1 MSERAGRPRN
11 RPSNSPIEAKV
22 PPAALL
28 RDLSATLRLFFE
40 ASPGQAVVIVVSSVA
55 QSLLPAAGL
64 YVGKLLLDAVA
75 AAVQGKLTGGFNE
88 LASLLALQV
97 GIGVLGTLLG
107 AVQNASRDLL
117 GDRLQNRIHR
127 RILEKASTL
136 ELEQFEN
143 SETYDVMLNATNE
156 VGTRPLGV
164 ATQMIGLVQAL
175 IVLLSIGTLLAQLGW
190 AVVPLVLLSV
200 VPGVIVSNRFGFENY
215 RMIRRRAP
223 DARAQNY
230 LSQVLLLEDYVK
242 EVRIFGFEPYLLQR
256 WQAYYERFRAQL
268 VPMVVKRGG
277 WSVAAS
283 LASAGLLALATLQVL
298 SRAAVGAITVG
309 DFSLFVG
316 GIAQVQSQFSTL
328 LAGFSGIYQSLLYM
342 HNLFEFLELPARDLD
357 AGETWTGPIDTIEF
371 QDVAFRYPLTGKDV
385 LKGVSFKIAKGNAL
399 ALVGENGA
407 GKTTVVK
414 LLTRLYEPSAGR
426 ILLNGLEASRFS
438 PRSVQKEMSIIF
450 QDYGRYQM
458 TARENIAMSDL
469 SGLDDEAALE
479 RAGARAGA
487 NEFVAELPK
496 GLDTMLGRMF
506 EGGRQLSGGQWQRLA
521 LSRLYFRDASVIVF
535 DEPTAALDAQAE
547 FEAIQALREQ
557 VHDRIAVLIS
567 HRFSTV
573 RLADQIVVLEDG
585 VVTESGSHEALL
597 VQGGTYSSLFRLQA
611 RGYQLGEALPAD

>member
-1 MSERAGRPRN
+1 LER
-11 RPSNSPIEAKV
+11 
-22 PPAALL
+22 
-28 RDLSATLRLFFE
+28 
-40 ASPGQAVVIVVSSVA
+40 
-55 QSLLPAAGL
+55 
-64 YVGKLLLDAVA
+64 
-75 AAVQGKLTGGFNE
+75 
-88 LASLLALQV
+88 
-97 GIGVLGTLLG
+97 
-107 AVQNASRDLL
+107 
-117 GDRLQNRIHR
+117 
-127 RILEKASTL
+127 
-136 ELEQFEN
+136 FEN
-143 SETYDVMLNATNE
+143 PETYDAMLNATAE

-164 ATQMIGLVQAL
+164 ATQLIGLVQAV
-175 IVLLSIGTLLAQLGW
+175 IVLLSIGALLAQLGW
-190 AVVPLVLLSV
+190 IVVPLVLLAV

-242 EVRIFGFEPYLLQR
+242 EVRIFGFEPYLLER
-256 WQAYYERFRAQL
+256 WQAYYRKFRAQL
-268 VPMVVKRGG
+268 VPMIVHRGA

-283 LASAGLLALATLQVL
+283 LVSAALLAVATLQVL
-298 SRAAVGAITVG
+298 ARAAQGLITVG

-342 HNLFEFLELPARDLD
+342 HNLFSFLELPARDLD
-357 AGETWTGPIDTIEF
+357 AGEVWTGAIDTIEF
-371 QDVAFRYPLTGKDV
+371 QDVAFRYPLTTKDV
-385 LKGVSFKIAKGNAL
+385 LKGVSFKIHKGNAL

-414 LLTRLYEPSAGR
+414 LLTRLYEPTAGR

-469 SGLDDEAALE
+469 SGLQNDAALE
-479 RAGARAGA
+479 TAGARAGA
-487 NEFVAELPK
+487 NEFVSELPK

-573 RLADQIVVLEDG
+573 RLADHIVVLEDG
-585 VVTESGSHEALL
+585 RITEAGSHEALL
-597 VQGGTYSSLFRLQA
+597 ETGGTYSSLFRLQA
-611 RGYQLGEALPAD
+611 RGYQLSESALKT

>member
-1 MSERAGRPRN
+1 
-11 RPSNSPIEAKV
+11 V
-22 PPAALL
+22 LL
-28 RDLSATLRLFFE
+28 RDLGATLRLFFQ
-40 ASPGQAVVIVVSSVA
+40 ASPGHALVIVASSIV
-55 QSLLPAAGL
+55 QSLVPAATL
-64 YVGKLLLDAVA
+64 WVSKLLLDAVA
-75 AAVQGKLTGGFNE
+75 EAVQGRLEGGFNA

-107 AVQNASRDLL
+107 ALQSASRDLL

-127 RILEKASTL
+127 QILEKASKL
-136 ELEQFEN
+136 ELERFEN
-143 SETYDVMLNATNE
+143 PETYDAMLNATAE

-164 ATQMIGLVQAL
+164 ATQLIGLGQAV
-175 IVLLSIGTLLAQLGW
+175 IVLLSIGALLAQLGW
-190 AVVPLVLLSV
+190 VVVPLVLLAV
-200 VPGVIVSNRFGFENY
+200 IPGVIVSNRFGFENY

-242 EVRIFGFEPYLLQR
+242 EVRIFGFEPYLLER
-256 WQAYYERFRAQL
+256 WQAYYLKFRSQL
-268 VPMVVKRGG
+268 VPMIVNRGV
-277 WSVAAS
+277 WSVVAS
-283 LASAGLLALATLQVL
+283 LVSAGLLAVATLQVL
-298 SRAAVGAITVG
+298 ARAAQGLITVG

-316 GIAQVQSQFSTL
+316 GIAQVQAQFSTL

-357 AGETWTGPIDTIEF
+357 AGEEWTDSIDTIEF
-371 QDVAFRYPLTGKDV
+371 QDVAFRYPLTTRDV
-385 LKGVSFKIAKGNAL
+385 LNGVNFKITKGNAL

-414 LLTRLYEPSAGR
+414 LLTRLYEPTSGR

-438 PRSVQKEMSIIF
+438 PRSVQKQMSIIF

-469 SGLDDEAALE
+469 SGLQDEAALE
-479 RAGARAGA
+479 KAGARAGA
-487 NEFVAELPK
+487 NEFVSELPK

-573 RLADQIVVLEDG
+573 RLADHIVVLEEG
-585 VVTESGSHEALL
+585 RVSEAGSHEALL
-597 VQGGTYSSLFRLQA
+597 AASGTYSSLFRLQA
-611 RGYQLGEALPAD
+611 RGYQLEERLRA